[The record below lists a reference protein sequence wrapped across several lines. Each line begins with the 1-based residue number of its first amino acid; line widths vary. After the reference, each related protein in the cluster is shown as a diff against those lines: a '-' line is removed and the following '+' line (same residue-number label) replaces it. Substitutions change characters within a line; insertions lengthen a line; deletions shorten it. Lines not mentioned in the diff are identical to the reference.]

1 MEDSYRVKK
10 LIEQETYKLIKRGFD
25 IEEIKGILKN
35 NDSLRGRDD
44 LISVCV
50 TVICNDYAD
59 YKLIQKIKRS
69 KLIQDIEGSH
79 DDFWL
84 IDPLCKI
91 PQPITRQVIKSV
103 LAPKYDL
110 TPQIYTCKFTYE
122 PLRHEMLFKDSD
134 GLWVYNT
141 YIPPEWLKDA
151 FYSEGSVRVP
161 KRDTIPPIYEQFFY
175 HIVNNNQDSYNYLVE
190 WLANGVQSRNYCILT
205 TIGEQGIGKGVLG
218 DIMRLLFGGK
228 NYHQGSG
235 TRILSG
241 HFNGQIRNKRLVYI
255 DEIKIDNQRME
266 DQIKMFVNEYIE
278 VEAKG
283 IDAVEIRNFANLYVS
298 SNNMDSLKISGDD
311 RRFSILDL
319 TTTKLLKVYSPAEIE
334 ALLDLKNI
342 EQLAHYLY
350 YKPVDKVY
358 VSTTLKSKQ
367 LIEVRESS
375 QNEWEEWFLNQ
386 YLHDHMNETLT
397 LTEVSAAIERQ
408 MNFSIRPGRPALLNL
423 QKRFP
428 EYFKLKCILD
438 DNKRRKWVIIVE
450 DRSDVCQTLN

>member
-1 MEDSYRVKK
+1 MEDSYQLKT
-10 LIEQETYKLIKRGFD
+10 LIEQESFKLIKRGYSSSD
-25 IEEIKGILKN
+25 IKII
-35 NDSLRGRDD
+35 LRGNRSLTGRES
-44 LISVCV
+44 LIDVSVD
-50 TVICNDYAD
+50 VICEEYAD

-69 KLIQDIEGSH
+69 KLIQDIEGSD
-79 DDFWL
+79 DDFWI

-91 PQPITRQVIKSV
+91 PQPIKKQVIKNV

-110 TPQIYTCKFTYE
+110 TPQVYTCKFTYE
-122 PLRHEMLFKDSD
+122 PYQHQVLFKDSD

-151 FYSEGSVRVP
+151 FYSEGTIKVK
-161 KRDTIPPIYEQFFY
+161 KRDSIPSIYEHFFY
-175 HIVNNNQDSYNYLVE
+175 HIVNNNEESYKYLVE

-255 DEIKIDNQRME
+255 DEIKIDNQRTE
-266 DQIKMFVNEYIE
+266 DQIKMFVNDYMEI
-278 VEAKG
+278 EAKG
-283 IDAVEIRNFANLYVS
+283 IDAIELKNFANLYVS

-319 TTTKLLKVYSPAEIE
+319 TTTKLLKIYSPTEIE
-334 ALLDLKNI
+334 ALLDLSNI
-342 EQLAHYLY
+342 EELAHYLY

-386 YLHDHMNETLT
+386 YLHDHVGKTLN
-397 LTEVSAAIERQ
+397 LLEVSAAIEKQ

-428 EYFKLKCILD
+428 EYFKLKCVID
-438 DNKRRKWVIIVE
+438 DTKRRKWIVTVE
-450 DRSDVCQTLN
+450 DRSNSCLTLN